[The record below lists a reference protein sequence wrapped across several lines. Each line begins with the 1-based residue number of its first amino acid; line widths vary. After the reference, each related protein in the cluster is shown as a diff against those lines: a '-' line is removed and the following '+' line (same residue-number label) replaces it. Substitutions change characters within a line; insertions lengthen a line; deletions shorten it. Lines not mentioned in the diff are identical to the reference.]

1 MKLVGMQLKKS
12 VALLGV
18 AATVL
23 APSVLAHGGPY
34 LLPTQFAITRDYV
47 SVQGA
52 IGNEV
57 FFIPQSPIRNG
68 NYYSISPAGA
78 RVKLEGVTTLKDYVA
93 IEAPVT
99 EKGTYRLTTGDDL
112 VRTSKLAFVDGSW
125 RMVRPA
131 NMGGQPSGQP
141 AAQRPAPPAGANPQA
156 AALANPAAGA
166 PATPPARPRFVEESA
181 LTPDMQVVEVK
192 AVSKAETYVSKGAPS
207 VAATKPSGQG
217 FELWPITH
225 PNDIYVDQGFEF
237 ELLEDGKP
245 LPNVA
250 VEIARAGNFYDE
262 KKEYAELKTDDK
274 GRGKVKFDAPG
285 AYILLTN
292 YPAAQRDRAAAPAP
306 RSYSYSLTF
315 EVMR

>member
-1 MKLVGMQLKKS
+1 MKPAGKHFKQTTVVLG
-12 VALLGV
+12 AL
-18 AATVL
+18 AAML

-68 NYYSISPAGA
+68 SFYAINPAGV
-78 RVKLEGVTTLKDYVA
+78 RSKLDGVTTLKDYVA
-93 IEAPVT
+93 IEAPTV

-112 VRTSKLAFVDGSW
+112 SRTTKFALVEGSW
-125 RMVRPA
+125 RMVRAA
-131 NMGGQPSGQP
+131 NAGGPGGQP
-141 AAQRPAPPAGANPQA
+141 RPAQPQAEQRPQA
-156 AALANPAAGA
+156 APAAGAA
-166 PATPPARPRFVEESA
+166 PATPPQRPRFIEESA

-192 AVSKAETYVSKGAPS
+192 TVNKAETYVTKGKPNDG
-207 VAATKPSGQG
+207 ATKVSGQG
-217 FELWPITH
+217 FELRPITH

-262 KKEYAELKTDDK
+262 KKEYAELQTDAK

-292 YPAAQRDRAAAPAP
+292 YPAPSRDRAAAPAP